1 VAVAAGASVC
11 VGVAVF
17 GAAVVVL
24 GTAVGPGVDEE
35 VALPA
40 ASEIGREA
48 KPKSA
53 APSISGVRGASDL
66 TSMLTVTNA

>member
-1 VAVAAGASVC
+1 
-11 VGVAVF
+11 
-17 GAAVVVL
+17 VL